1 MSERIQILL
10 VEDNAADARWVL
22 EMIREEPDEFRL
34 QHASTVRE
42 AVDRLTDDHPAI
54 DAVLLDLSLPDE
66 TGLETLRRIVA
77 AARGAVVVVMT
88 GQGDEQLGLMAM
100 QEGAQDYLVKGQVDG
115 RMLRRALRFAIERQS
130 ILQRLSHVDDLTG
143 LHNRRGFMAQAEQA
157 VRIARRQRMPFL
169 LLFLDLDGLKHINDT
184 YGHAEGNRALME
196 AADVLRRC
204 FRQSDLLARF
214 GGDEFAALALAAG
227 EADDAVMR
235 ARLNGA
241 LDAINLKPDRDYLLA
256 FSMGVLA
263 CSPNEDVPLEL
274 LLERADR
281 LMYREKRQKPD
292 DLTLVPPSAFE
303 RHVLGRLPH

>member
-1 MSERIQILL
+1 MNEHIQVLL
-10 VEDNAADARWVL
+10 VEDNAADARWVR
-22 EMIREEPDEFRL
+22 EMVAEQAGEFVL
-34 QHASTVRE
+34 LHATTVRE
-42 AVDRLTDDHPAI
+42 AVDRLTDHHPAL

-66 TGLETLRRIVA
+66 TGLETLRRVVA

-100 QEGAQDYLVKGQVDG
+100 QEGAQDYLVKGQVDA
-115 RMLRRALRFAIERQS
+115 RTLRRALRFAIERQT
-130 ILQRLSHVDDLTG
+130 ILQKLSHRDDLTG
-143 LHNRRGFMAQAEQA
+143 LHNRRGFLAQAEQA

-169 LLFLDLDGLKHINDT
+169 LLFMDLDGLKHINDT
-184 YGHAEGNRALME
+184 HGHAEGNRALME

-241 LDAINLKPDRDYLLA
+241 LDAVNLKPDRDYLLG

-263 CSPNEDVPLEL
+263 CSPTENVTIEQ
-274 LLERADR
+274 LLERADH

-292 DLTLVPPSAFE
+292 DLSLALPSPAD
-303 RHVLGRLPH
+303 RYVLGRATP